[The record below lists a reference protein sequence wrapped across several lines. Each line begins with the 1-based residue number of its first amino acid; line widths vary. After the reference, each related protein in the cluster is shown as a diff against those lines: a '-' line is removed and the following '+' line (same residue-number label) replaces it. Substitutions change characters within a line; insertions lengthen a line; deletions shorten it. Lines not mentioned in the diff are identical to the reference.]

1 VIKQSANVFQKTFS
15 QVTRQFFRYRSLMKR
30 STFPA
35 PAPEEARLKEQSADL
50 NTLSGGCRTSEPP
63 PDIGRSAAPSSL
75 GTIAGDILYGADG
88 IAEFLYGDAKL
99 RRKVYNL
106 VETGRIPHFKLGAG
120 LCARKSV
127 LLSWIAAQ
135 ERVEW

>member
-1 VIKQSANVFQKTFS
+1 
-15 QVTRQFFRYRSLMKR
+15 MKR

-50 NTLSGGCRTSEPP
+50 LKTPSGGCHLSEPRPVAGRRQASSP
-63 PDIGRSAAPSSL
+63 PVS
-75 GTIAGDILYGADG
+75 IAGDILYGASG
-88 IAEFLYGDAKL
+88 IAEFLYGDVTL

-127 LLSWIAAQ
+127 LVSWIEAQ
-135 ERVEW
+135 EVQ